1 MKNKAPAYYTIYDD
15 KTCMSWPIV
24 EVENLVYEA
33 YCLPSEVPY
42 ETHFGVRISL
52 EPESLVLRVWEVSK
66 LSEIGRFLWIDG
78 LEKSNWEEI
87 LNWAI
92 NSGHARPSVHWD
104 ADNDNDEDYE
114 DVKLSSGMPRFVVS
128 ASYKFIQEF
137 GSSGH
142 WDSPQEGVNY
152 IAFAYAKYVKGCDG
166 VLFKSNGRGY
176 IFRDR
181 FNEWTHREISQ
192 VRG

>member
-1 MKNKAPAYYTIYDD
+1 MENESSGNYSIYDGI
-15 KTCMSWPIV
+15 TCMSWPII
-24 EVENLVYEA
+24 EVKNLFYEA

-42 ETHFGVRISL
+42 ETLFGIRISL
-52 EPESLVLRVWEVSK
+52 EPESLGMRCWEMSK

-92 NSGHARPSVHWD
+92 KSDHARPTVHWD
-104 ADNDNDEDYE
+104 ADNDKDCEGL
-114 DVKLSSGMPRFVVS
+114 KLSSGTPRFVVS
-128 ASYKFIQEF
+128 PSYKFIQEF
-137 GSSGH
+137 GSPIH
-142 WDSPQEGVNY
+142 WDSPEEDINY
-152 IAFAYAKYVKGCDG
+152 MAFAFAKYVKGCDG

-181 FNEWTHREISQ
+181 LIEWTHREIS
-192 VRG
+192 

>member
-78 LEKSNWEEI
+78 LKKSNWEEI

-92 NSGHARPSVHWD
+92 NSGHARASVHWD
-104 ADNDNDEDYE
+104 ADYDKDYE
-114 DVKLSSGMPRFVVS
+114 DVKLSSGTPRFVVS
-128 ASYKFIQEF
+128 PSYKFIQEF

-142 WDSPQEGVNY
+142 LDSPEADVNY

-166 VLFKSNGRGY
+166 VLFKSDGRGY

-181 FNEWTHREISQ
+181 FNEWTHKEKSQ

>member
-1 MKNKAPAYYTIYDD
+1 MENTAPAYYTIYDD
-15 KTCMSWPIV
+15 ITCMSWPII
-24 EVENLVYEA
+24 EVKNLFYKA

-42 ETHFGVRISL
+42 ETLFGVRISL

-104 ADNDNDEDYE
+104 ADYDEDCE
-114 DVKLSSGMPRFVVS
+114 DVKLPSGTPRFVVS
-128 ASYKFIQEF
+128 PTYKFIQEF
-137 GSSGH
+137 GSPSH
-142 WDSPQEGVNY
+142 WDSPEQDVNY

-166 VLFKSNGRGY
+166 VLFKSDGRGY

-181 FNEWTHREISQ
+181 FIQWAHREISQ

>member
-1 MKNKAPAYYTIYDD
+1 MEIKAPAYYTIYDD
-15 KTCMSWPIV
+15 MTCMSWPIV
-24 EVENLVYEA
+24 EVKNLIYEA

-52 EPESLVLRVWEVSK
+52 EPESQVLRVWELSK
-66 LSEIGRFLWIDG
+66 LIEIGRFLCIDG

-104 ADNDNDEDYE
+104 SDYDEDYE
-114 DVKLSSGMPRFVVS
+114 DVKLSSGTPRFVVS
-128 ASYKFIQEF
+128 PSYKFIQEF
-137 GSSGH
+137 GSSGY
-142 WDSPQEGVNY
+142 WDSPDEDVNY
-152 IAFAYAKYVKGCDG
+152 IAFAYAKYVKGFDG